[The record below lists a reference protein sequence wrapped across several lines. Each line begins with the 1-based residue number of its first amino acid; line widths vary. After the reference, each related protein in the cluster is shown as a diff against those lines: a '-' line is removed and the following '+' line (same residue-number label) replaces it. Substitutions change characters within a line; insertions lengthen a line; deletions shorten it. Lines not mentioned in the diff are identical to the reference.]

1 MSGIKKEF
9 IKTFNEIINNNKQ
22 KELRDIWRKGKMNF
36 TNFISPLILKIAPLI
51 KMESTYS
58 YWSLDFIF
66 YNDVFENINYNLK
79 DGKWA
84 KKINVII
91 EHENEIEKSCEEI
104 IKLNLW
110 KADLKVLITYPK
122 NNARKYTKEY
132 IFKLYE
138 SIFKE
143 MNVVDENESFLILLG
158 YDRELPIYDFYEW
171 DNNKKFLNMLS
182 FSKAN

>member
-91 EHENEIEKSCEEI
+91 EHENEIENETASRVCVRHRGNHRHFC
-104 IKLNLW
+104 LCWMRNQPRCGSVVNHGSLG
-110 KADLKVLITYPK
+110 VL
-122 NNARKYTKEY
+122 
-132 IFKLYE
+132 
-138 SIFKE
+138 
-143 MNVVDENESFLILLG
+143 
-158 YDRELPIYDFYEW
+158 
-171 DNNKKFLNMLS
+171 
-182 FSKAN
+182 